1 MVSKARRFS
10 FFNKQLIAVLA
21 INTFTLAVTAVL
33 LHSNFIDSYKQ
44 SLVDVTRSK
53 AAIISQSTASALLFD
68 DEVSAGLILGTL
80 EQHNST
86 RFAVIFTQTDQ
97 VFSSYKRAN
106 IENMVTAA
114 SMLQSDADFI
124 DNNLYVQQSI
134 TFAGEEL
141 GRLVL
146 SVDTLALQQQERRY
160 TNIVLWVFVIA
171 TVFALILNWRL
182 QKLLTRPINRLMK
195 LVRDVDHKQKYDAR
209 IAIKRND
216 DMGELFSGINS
227 MLDTIE
233 DHRLQL
239 QSQNDKLES
248 LVELRTEQL
257 FHRANFDALTQLPNR
272 HLLIDRIE
280 HAIENAT
287 LAEERLAVM
296 FLDLDRFKVI
306 NDSLGHSVGD
316 QLLIAVAQKLSKIMH
331 RTDSVCR
338 WGGDEFVILLE
349 HNPTHD
355 ELTDIAKLITS
366 TLAKPIEI
374 SGHQLHVSTSIGIA
388 VFPDDGPEAMNLL
401 KHADISMYQAK
412 EAGPAQYRFFDKYM
426 LNESVERLSIET
438 NLRKAL
444 ESDQFHMVYQPQYDT
459 KTQSISSMEALIR
472 WHDGNQYIP
481 PNEFL
486 PVAEE
491 IGLIN
496 ALSLWV
502 VDNVCQQIAQWRA
515 SGIEL
520 VPVAINLPASLVVQA
535 ECASTIMNILARHQ
549 VSPHCIEIEITEETF
564 ISSIELATDT
574 LAQLKKEGVSVA
586 LDDFGKGYSCLSYI
600 SQLPLDRLKIDGSF
614 VAKLGQDRANDGI
627 VQAIITLGQ
636 SLNLALVGEC
646 VETASQCKMLTDLHC
661 DYLQGYL
668 LSRPLP
674 PQEVAE
680 LMERT
685 KSKS

>member
-10 FFNKQLIAVLA
+10 FFSKQLIAVLV
-21 INTFTLAVTAVL
+21 INTFSLAVTAVL

-388 VFPDDGPEAMNLL
+388 VFPNDGAEAMNLL

-502 VDNVCQQIAQWRA
+502 VDSVCQQIAQWRA

-535 ECASTIMNILARHQ
+535 ECASTIMNILSRHQ

-614 VAKLGQDRANDGI
+614 VAKLGQDSANDGI

-646 VETASQCKMLTDLHC
+646 VETASQCKMLTELHC

-685 KSKS
+685 KSNS

>member
-10 FFNKQLIAVLA
+10 FFSKQLIAVLA

-502 VDNVCQQIAQWRA
+502 VDSVCQQIAQWRA
-515 SGIEL
+515 LGIEL

>member
-10 FFNKQLIAVLA
+10 FFSKQLIAVLA

-366 TLAKPIEI
+366 TLTKPIEI

-388 VFPDDGPEAMNLL
+388 VFPDDGAEAMNLL

-502 VDNVCQQIAQWRA
+502 VDSVCQQIAQWQA

-680 LMERT
+680 LMKHTE
-685 KSKS
+685 SNS

>member
-10 FFNKQLIAVLA
+10 FFSKQLIAVLA

-388 VFPDDGPEAMNLL
+388 VFPDDGAEAMNLL

-502 VDNVCQQIAQWRA
+502 VDSVCQQIAQWRA

-614 VAKLGQDRANDGI
+614 VAKLGQDSANDGI

-685 KSKS
+685 KSNS

>member
-10 FFNKQLIAVLA
+10 FFSKQLIAVLA

-388 VFPDDGPEAMNLL
+388 VFPDDGAEAMNLL

-502 VDNVCQQIAQWRA
+502 VDSVCQQIAQWRA

-680 LMERT
+680 LMKHTE
-685 KSKS
+685 SNS

>member
-1 MVSKARRFS
+1 MAGKKARFS
-10 FFNKQLIAVLA
+10 FFSKQLFAVLA
-21 INTFTLAVTAVL
+21 INTLTLAVTAVL

-44 SLVDVTRSK
+44 SLVDVTKSK
-53 AAIISQSTASALLFD
+53 ATIIAQSTASALLFD
-68 DEVSAGLILGTL
+68 DEVSAGLILGSL

-86 RFAVIFTQTDQ
+86 RFAVILTPDNQLFTSFKRNDITDLITAATMLQTDSQ
-97 VFSSYKRAN
+97 
-106 IENMVTAA
+106 
-114 SMLQSDADFI
+114 FI
-124 DNNLYVQQSI
+124 DDNLYVQQDI
-134 TFAGEEL
+134 GFGGETL

-146 SVDTLALQQQERRY
+146 SVDTLALQQQERRF
-160 TNIVLWVFVIA
+160 TNIVTWVFIVA
-171 TVFALILNWRL
+171 TLLALILNWRL
-182 QKLLTRPINRLMK
+182 QRLMSKPINRLMQ
-195 LVRDVDHKQKYDAR
+195 LVKDVDHQQKYDSR
-209 IAIKRND
+209 IAIKRDD

-280 HAIENAT
+280 HAIENA
-287 LAEERLAVM
+287 AIANERLAVM

-306 NDSLGHSVGD
+306 NDSLGHSIGD
-316 QLLIAVAQKLSKIMH
+316 QLLIAVAQKLSMIMH

-349 HNPTHD
+349 HDPTVK
-355 ELTDIAKLITS
+355 ELTDIAQRVTESLT
-366 TLAKPIEI
+366 KPIVI

-388 VFPDDGPEAMNLL
+388 IFPNDGREAMTLL

-412 EAGPAQYRFFDKYM
+412 ETGPAQYRFFDKYM

-438 NLRKAL
+438 NLRHAIDNSL
-444 ESDQFHMVYQPQYDT
+444 FHMVYQPQFDAHGT
-459 KTQSISSMEALIR
+459 RICGMEALIR
-472 WHDGNQYIP
+472 WQDGDQFIP

-496 ALSLWV
+496 TLSLWV
-502 VDNVCQQIAQWRA
+502 VERVCQQLAQWREQEV
-515 SGIEL
+515 EL
-520 VPVAINLPASLVVQA
+520 VPVAVNLPASLVVQA
-535 ECASTIMNILARHQ
+535 ECASTIIGILDTYNVPAHL
-549 VSPHCIEIEITEETF
+549 IEIEITEETF

-574 LAQLKKEGVSVA
+574 LTQLKAAGLCVA

-614 VAKLGQDRANDGI
+614 VAKLGEDSANDGI
-627 VQAIITLGQ
+627 VQAIVTLGK

-646 VETASQCKMLTDLHC
+646 VETANQQQMLAKLGC

-668 LSRPLP
+668 LSRPLSADAAASAL
-674 PQEVAE
+674 QSTS
-680 LMERT
+680 LR
-685 KSKS
+685 

>member
-10 FFNKQLIAVLA
+10 FFSKQLIAVLA

-388 VFPDDGPEAMNLL
+388 VFPDDGAEAMNLL

-502 VDNVCQQIAQWRA
+502 VDSVCQQIAQWRA
-515 SGIEL
+515 SGMEL

-646 VETASQCKMLTDLHC
+646 VETASQCKMLTELHC

-685 KSKS
+685 KSNS

>member
-1 MVSKARRFS
+1 MAGKKARFS
-10 FFNKQLIAVLA
+10 FFSKQLFAVLA
-21 INTFTLAVTAVL
+21 INTLTLAVTAVL

-44 SLVDVTRSK
+44 SLVDVTKSK
-53 AAIISQSTASALLFD
+53 ATIIAQSTASALLFD
-68 DEVSAGLILGTL
+68 DEVSAGLILGSL

-86 RFAVIFTQTDQ
+86 RFAVILTPNNQLFTSFKRNDITDLITAATMLQTDSQ
-97 VFSSYKRAN
+97 
-106 IENMVTAA
+106 
-114 SMLQSDADFI
+114 FI
-124 DNNLYVQQSI
+124 DDNLYVQQDI
-134 TFAGEEL
+134 GFGGETL

-146 SVDTLALQQQERRY
+146 SVDTLALQQQERRF
-160 TNIVLWVFVIA
+160 TNIVTWVFIVA
-171 TVFALILNWRL
+171 TLLALILNWRL
-182 QKLLTRPINRLMK
+182 QRLMSKPINRLMQ
-195 LVRDVDHKQKYDAR
+195 LVKDVDHQQKYDSR
-209 IAIKRND
+209 IAIKRDD

-280 HAIENAT
+280 HAIENA
-287 LAEERLAVM
+287 AIANERLAVM

-306 NDSLGHSVGD
+306 NDSLGHSIGD
-316 QLLIAVAQKLSKIMH
+316 QLLIAVAQKLSMIMH

-349 HNPTHD
+349 HDPTVK
-355 ELTDIAKLITS
+355 ELTDIAQRVTESLT
-366 TLAKPIEI
+366 KPIVI

-388 VFPDDGPEAMNLL
+388 IFPNDGREAMTLL

-412 EAGPAQYRFFDKYM
+412 ETGPAQYRFFDKYM

-438 NLRKAL
+438 NLRHAIDNSL
-444 ESDQFHMVYQPQYDT
+444 FHMVYQPQFDAHGT
-459 KTQSISSMEALIR
+459 RICGMEALIR
-472 WHDGNQYIP
+472 WQDGDQFIP

-496 ALSLWV
+496 TLSLWV
-502 VDNVCQQIAQWRA
+502 VERVCQQLAQWREQEV
-515 SGIEL
+515 EL
-520 VPVAINLPASLVVQA
+520 VPVAVNLPASLVVQA
-535 ECASTIMNILARHQ
+535 ECASTIIGILDTYNVPAHL
-549 VSPHCIEIEITEETF
+549 IEIEITEETF

-574 LAQLKKEGVSVA
+574 LTQLKAAGLCVA

-614 VAKLGQDRANDGI
+614 VAKLGEDSANDGI
-627 VQAIITLGQ
+627 VQAIVTLGK

-646 VETASQCKMLTDLHC
+646 VETANQQQMLAKLGC

-668 LSRPLP
+668 LSRPLSADAAASAL
-674 PQEVAE
+674 QSTS
-680 LMERT
+680 LR
-685 KSKS
+685 

>member
-1 MVSKARRFS
+1 MAGKKARFS
-10 FFNKQLIAVLA
+10 FFSKQLFAVLA
-21 INTFTLAVTAVL
+21 INTLTLAVTAVL

-44 SLVDVTRSK
+44 SLVDVTKSK
-53 AAIISQSTASALLFD
+53 ATIIAQSTASALLFD
-68 DEVSAGLILGTL
+68 DEVSAGLILGSL

-86 RFAVIFTQTDQ
+86 RFAVILTPDNQLFTSFKRNDITDLITAATMLQTDSQ
-97 VFSSYKRAN
+97 
-106 IENMVTAA
+106 
-114 SMLQSDADFI
+114 FI
-124 DNNLYVQQSI
+124 DDNLYVQQDI
-134 TFAGEEL
+134 GFGGETL

-146 SVDTLALQQQERRY
+146 SVDTLALQQQERRF
-160 TNIVLWVFVIA
+160 TNIVTWVFIVA
-171 TVFALILNWRL
+171 TLLALILNWRL
-182 QKLLTRPINRLMK
+182 QRLMSKPINRLMQ
-195 LVRDVDHKQKYDAR
+195 LVKDVDHQQKYDSR
-209 IAIKRND
+209 IAIKRDD

-280 HAIENAT
+280 HAIENA
-287 LAEERLAVM
+287 AIANERLAVM

-306 NDSLGHSVGD
+306 NDSLGHSIGD
-316 QLLIAVAQKLSKIMH
+316 QLLIAVAQKLSMIMH

-349 HNPTHD
+349 HDPTVK
-355 ELTDIAKLITS
+355 ELTDIAQRVTESLT
-366 TLAKPIEI
+366 KPIVI

-388 VFPDDGPEAMNLL
+388 IFPNDGREAMTLL

-412 EAGPAQYRFFDKYM
+412 ETGPAQYRFFDKYM

-438 NLRKAL
+438 NLRHAIDNSL
-444 ESDQFHMVYQPQYDT
+444 FHMVYQPQFDAHGT
-459 KTQSISSMEALIR
+459 RICGMEALIR
-472 WHDGNQYIP
+472 WQDGDQFIP

-496 ALSLWV
+496 TLSLWV
-502 VDNVCQQIAQWRA
+502 VERVCQQLAQWREQEV
-515 SGIEL
+515 EL
-520 VPVAINLPASLVVQA
+520 VPVAVNLPASLVVQA
-535 ECASTIMNILARHQ
+535 ECASTIIGILDTYNVPAHL
-549 VSPHCIEIEITEETF
+549 IEIEITEETF

-574 LAQLKKEGVSVA
+574 LTQLKAAGLCVA

-614 VAKLGQDRANDGI
+614 VAKLGEDSANDGI
-627 VQAIITLGQ
+627 VQAIVTLGK

-646 VETASQCKMLTDLHC
+646 VETANQQQMLAKLGC

-668 LSRPLP
+668 LSRPLSADAAASAL
-674 PQEVAE
+674 QNTS
-680 LMERT
+680 LR
-685 KSKS
+685 

>member
-1 MVSKARRFS
+1 MAGKKARFS
-10 FFNKQLIAVLA
+10 FFSKQLFAVLA
-21 INTFTLAVTAVL
+21 INTLTLAVTAVL

-44 SLVDVTRSK
+44 SLVDVTKSK
-53 AAIISQSTASALLFD
+53 ATIIAQSTASALLFD
-68 DEVSAGLILGTL
+68 DEVSAGLILGSL

-86 RFAVIFTQTDQ
+86 RFAVILTPDNQLFTSFKRNDITDLITAATMLQTDSQ
-97 VFSSYKRAN
+97 
-106 IENMVTAA
+106 
-114 SMLQSDADFI
+114 FI
-124 DNNLYVQQSI
+124 DDNLYVQQDI
-134 TFAGEEL
+134 GFGGETL

-146 SVDTLALQQQERRY
+146 SVDTLALQQQERRF
-160 TNIVLWVFVIA
+160 TNIVTWVFIVA
-171 TVFALILNWRL
+171 TLLALILNWRL
-182 QKLLTRPINRLMK
+182 QRLMSKPINRLMQ
-195 LVRDVDHKQKYDAR
+195 LVKDVDHQQKYDSR
-209 IAIKRND
+209 IAIKRDD

-280 HAIENAT
+280 HAIENA
-287 LAEERLAVM
+287 AIANERLAVM

-306 NDSLGHSVGD
+306 NDSLGHSIGD
-316 QLLIAVAQKLSKIMH
+316 QLLIAVAQKLSMIMH

-349 HNPTHD
+349 HDPTVK
-355 ELTDIAKLITS
+355 ELTDIAQRVTESLT
-366 TLAKPIEI
+366 KPIVI

-388 VFPDDGPEAMNLL
+388 IFPNDGREAMTLL

-412 EAGPAQYRFFDKYM
+412 ETGPAQYRFFDKYM

-438 NLRKAL
+438 NLRHAIDNSL
-444 ESDQFHMVYQPQYDT
+444 FHMVYQPQFDAHGT
-459 KTQSISSMEALIR
+459 RICGMEALIR
-472 WHDGNQYIP
+472 WQDGDQFIP

-496 ALSLWV
+496 TLSLWV
-502 VDNVCQQIAQWRA
+502 VERVCQQLAQWREQ
-515 SGIEL
+515 GVEL
-520 VPVAINLPASLVVQA
+520 VPVAVNLPASLVVQA
-535 ECASTIMNILARHQ
+535 ECASTIIGILDTYNVPAHL
-549 VSPHCIEIEITEETF
+549 IEIEITEETF

-574 LAQLKKEGVSVA
+574 LTQLKAAGLCVA

-614 VAKLGQDRANDGI
+614 VAKLGEDSANDGI
-627 VQAIITLGQ
+627 VQAIVTLGK

-646 VETASQCKMLTDLHC
+646 VETANQQQMLAKLGC

-668 LSRPLP
+668 LSRPLSADAAASAL
-674 PQEVAE
+674 QSTS
-680 LMERT
+680 LR
-685 KSKS
+685 